1 MSEVT
6 GHRQEDAERAPSPG
20 VQGPVRIAVI
30 VPVWKAAEYMAGAV
44 DSALAQDAPFGVGV
58 VIVDDGCPEPETEPI
73 GRALRDANPDRVE
86 FLRQANGGVSA
97 ARNAGIR
104 CAIRRWPEVEA
115 FFPLDADN
123 LLSPQTMAAAFRLLE
138 ENPELAWSSPALER
152 FGISGGVWNV
162 VGPHLPYRQLFANQS
177 DSGTLFRRTIFEAG
191 IEFDETMRKGFEDWE
206 FYLRAGLAGFRGAGA
221 GLCGFRYRTLPE
233 SMLVGTQRRE
243 EEVKTDIRERNAAA
257 YRAGALSR
265 REHAEAPRFA
275 LVRCDRADALLVAAA
290 DLEPRRVPL
299 AALCG
304 EEQPA
309 TVIVLTTT
317 AEVERLIEERLL
329 AGLLLRLQVE
339 LHKHQVVALNSGGER
354 VAVAT
359 TPAALGWIRQ
369 RDGELWIDR
378 TLEFERTPAGPLS
391 AHPVPLGEVLDALC
405 IVPPRPTEM
414 LGSEPHGAFF
424 AAMHLG
430 RLETTVPWAGQG
442 DGRTLVALATTSAGE
457 AWEALSARVAEARAT
472 EVDMTAHLVLA
483 DAPLNGE
490 PPPAGF
496 DTATSL
502 GGADRDGVALLIEHL
517 RARADLFEDTLDAA
531 QSAKIAE

>member
-1 MSEVT
+1 LSEET
-6 GHRQEDAERAPSPG
+6 QDRLQSAERGPSAG
-20 VQGPVRIAVI
+20 VQGPLRIAVI

-44 DSALAQDAPFGVGV
+44 DSVLAQDAPFGVGV

-73 GRALRDANPDRVE
+73 GRALRDANPHQVE
-86 FLRQANGGVSA
+86 FLRQANAGVAA
-97 ARNAGIR
+97 ARNTGIR

-123 LLSPQTMAAAFRLLE
+123 LLSPHTMATAFRLLE
-138 ENPELAWSSPALER
+138 EDPELAWSSPALER

-162 VGPHLPYRQLFANQS
+162 VGPHLTYHQLFANQS

-243 EEVKTDIRERNAAA
+243 EEVKADIRERNAAA

-275 LVRCDRADALLVAAA
+275 LVRCDRADALLLAAA
-290 DLEPRRVPL
+290 DLESRRVPL

-304 EEQPA
+304 KTQPA
-309 TVIVLTTT
+309 TVIVLAT
-317 AEVERLIEERLL
+317 AAEIERLREERLL

-339 LHKHQVVALNSGGER
+339 LHKHQVVALDAGGER
-354 VAVAT
+354 AVVAT
-359 TPAALGWIRQ
+359 TPAALGWIREL
-369 RDGELWIDR
+369 DGGLWFDRLLEL
-378 TLEFERTPAGPLS
+378 ERPPTAPLSSYPGPLR
-391 AHPVPLGEVLDALC
+391 EVLDALC
-405 IVPPRPTEM
+405 IVPPRPIEI
-414 LGSEPHGAFF
+414 LGAPPHGAFF
-424 AAMHLG
+424 AAMHLE
-430 RLETTVPWAGQG
+430 RLETTVPWAGPEG
-442 DGRTLVALATTSAGE
+442 GRTLVALAATSADKD
-457 AWEALSARVAEARAT
+457 WEALSARVAEARAG
-472 EVDMTAHLVLA
+472 EGELTAHLVLT
-483 DAPLNGE
+483 DAPLSAE

-496 DTATSL
+496 DTVTRL
-502 GGADRDGVALLIEHL
+502 GGADRDAVALLLEHL
-517 RARADLFEDTLDAA
+517 RRRADLVEDLLDAA
-531 QSAKIAE
+531 RSAKIAA